1 MGWFQRLFSGAQDD
15 DGSNRGRRSPEQA
28 RVSAQEFTHEIRAL
42 KDEIK
47 ALRENLGGGGRDAL
61 RGEQDSSRSRRGGR
75 GRGRGGGGDR
85 DGRNER
91 DQQGRGRNEP
101 RRDRTPRRAVPREIP
116 EDAPT
121 GLLVDYLK
129 TRKVVVYE
137 GQDDLDRNEAFEH
150 LARHLGTHF
159 DLLAEFYEKV
169 KRCVATGRGQRIDID
184 GYSQAGRSAAVQ
196 FGTLLHRHGMLKD
209 FYYHRSPKRQLRV
222 IPTKD
227 GQIGQFL
234 TGGWLEIYVF
244 AVLAKRLSATMS
256 DDQFQLLANVK
267 GMLEDG
273 REFEA
278 DLMAAVGDKFFWLE
292 CKTGN
297 WQDYSARFRGLVKI
311 FGVERTSAGLLL
323 IRPPD
328 SATRKRATDMLDMTL
343 LSLAEVDDFISV
355 FLGEEPTGDSRR
367 HAEAPQLE
375 EEERPRRDARPARR
389 DAESSSEEKPSRD
402 ADSTEREGEDGDASP
417 RRRRRRRGGRGRGRS
432 RSAQE
437 ASAEGEGENATRDE
451 GRNEDSTRRAPA
463 AKPEVKAKEEALPVI
478 LGLVPREQSP
488 MAREKKGSLNEPL
501 PIAKIEEEATAEPSE
516 KSEANSDSSE
526 QAPRRRRRRRT
537 SSSTSPFADDAKSD
551 ASEEP
556 SAKKEEVSEEVKA
569 EKLDALADAVAE
581 KVAPKRPR
589 RQPKAR
595 GGKPKATVAEE
606 EMVPAAEPEPEAKS
620 EVTAEA
626 KAEPEAEPKAEEKPK
641 PKPKPRAKAAP
652 KPRAKAKPKAEP
664 EAEAE
669 AESDAPQEAEAEA
682 KPKPKPRARAAAK
695 PRAKAKPKAEA
706 EVEAEPK
713 VEAKAEAKPAPKAEP
728 KAKPAPKPKV
738 AEKVEAPEAAKPSAK
753 TTKSGV
759 TIAPDLAAM
768 MAGSKPKKD

>member
-1 MGWFQRLFSGAQDD
+1 MPRRMGVKLTVMIPPYKAGQGKALAILQGIRDNAANMGWFQRLFSGAQDD
-15 DGSNRGRRSPEQA
+15 DGSNRGQRSPEQA
-28 RVSAQEFTHEIRAL
+28 RVSAEEFTHEIRAL

-47 ALRENLGGGGRDAL
+47 ALRENLGGGGRGAL
-61 RGEQDSSRSRRGGR
+61 RGDQDSSRGRRGGR

-85 DGRNER
+85 DGRYER
-91 DQQGRGRNEP
+91 DSQGRGRNGNRREQAP
-101 RRDRTPRRAVPREIP
+101 RRNVPREIP
-116 EDAPT
+116 DDAPT
-121 GLLVDYLK
+121 GLLVEYLK

-184 GYSQAGRSAAVQ
+184 GYSQASRSAAVQ

-244 AVLAKRLSATMS
+244 AALAKRLSASMS
-256 DDQFQLLANVK
+256 EDKFQLLANVK

-355 FLGEEPTGDSRR
+355 FLGEELTGDLRR
-367 HAEAPQLE
+367 HVDAPVMLE
-375 EEERPRRDARPARR
+375 EDNARDEKPARRPRSQDR
-389 DAESSSEEKPSRD
+389 DAESS
-402 ADSTEREGEDGDASP
+402 EREGEDGDAP

-432 RSAQE
+432 RSAQGSGE
-437 ASAEGEGENATRDE
+437 EGQSEGDSRDE
-451 GRNEDSTRRAPA
+451 GRGGNRDASREESSARRAPA
-463 AKPEVKAKEEALPVI
+463 AARAETKAETKPTAKVEEKAPPVI
-478 LGLVPREQSP
+478 LGLVPRAESP
-488 MAREKKGSLNEPL
+488 MSREKKGSLNEPL
-501 PIAKIEEEATAEPSE
+501 PIAKIEDEAAEAPAKVEASVDSAEKPEAKEETA
-516 KSEANSDSSE
+516 KG
-526 QAPRRRRRRRT
+526 APRRRRRRSAT
-537 SSSTSPFADDAKSD
+537 ASPFADDAKAEDAKSD
-551 ASEEP
+551 RGDEKKAVVAEEKP
-556 SAKKEEVSEEVKA
+556 EVSEEAKA
-569 EKLDALADAVAE
+569 EKLDALAEAVAE
-581 KVAPKRPR
+581 KVAPKKRTK

-595 GGKPKATVAEE
+595 GGRAKKPEVDSGEAVAE
-606 EMVPAAEPEPEAKS
+606 AAPE
-620 EVTAEA
+620 VEA
-626 KAEPEAEPKAEEKPK
+626 KAEEPEAKAEEKPK
-641 PKPKPRAKAAP
+641 PKPR
-652 KPRAKAKPKAEP
+652 PRAKAKPEP
-664 EAEAE
+664 E
-669 AESDAPQEAEAEA
+669 
-682 KPKPKPRARAAAK
+682 AAAK
-695 PRAKAKPKAEA
+695 P
-706 EVEAEPK
+706 EV
-713 VEAKAEAKPAPKAEP
+713 
-728 KAKPAPKPKV
+728 APKPETPT
-738 AEKVEAPEAAKPSAK
+738 AQ

-768 MAGSKPKKD
+768 MAGGSKPKKD

>member
-15 DGSNRGRRSPEQA
+15 DGLNRGRRSPEQA

-47 ALRENLGGGGRDAL
+47 ALRENLGGGGHDAL
-61 RGEQDSSRSRRGGR
+61 RGEQDSSRGRRGSR

-85 DGRNER
+85 DGRSER
-91 DQQGRGRNEP
+91 DSQSRGRSDS
-101 RRDRTPRRAVPREIP
+101 RRDQTPRRAVPREIP

-244 AVLAKRLSATMS
+244 AVLAKRLSASMGEEK
-256 DDQFQLLANVK
+256 FQLLANVK

-367 HAEAPQLE
+367 HVEAPELI
-375 EEERPRRDARPARR
+375 EEERPRREARSAPRGGEA
-389 DAESSSEEKPSRD
+389 SRD
-402 ADSTEREGEDGDASP
+402 NESKDRDSESGELVEEEGDASP
-417 RRRRRRRGGRGRGRS
+417 RRRRRRRGGRGRGRNRVAQGADEEGQSDSDS
-432 RSAQE
+432 R
-437 ASAEGEGENATRDE
+437 G
-451 GRNEDSTRRAPA
+451 EDSERRAPA
-463 AKPEVKAKEEALPVI
+463 AQREESRSDARPAARSVEKPQAKVEEKAPPVI
-478 LGLVPREQSP
+478 LGLVPRAESP

-501 PIAKIEEEATAEPSE
+501 PIARIEDAVSSSHAEDEAKAEPAE
-516 KSEANSDSSE
+516 KSEADSESSE
-526 QAPRRRRRRRT
+526 RAPRRRRRRR
-537 SSSTSPFADDAKSD
+537 SSSTTSPFADDAKSD
-551 ASEEP
+551 ANEEESSEGKEKTA
-556 SAKKEEVSEEVKA
+556 AKEEEVSEEVKA

-581 KVAPKRPR
+581 KVAPKRAR

-595 GGKPKATVAEE
+595 GGKATKTEAEVEAEE
-606 EMVPAAEPEPEAKS
+606 EV
-620 EVTAEA
+620 VAEA
-626 KAEPEAEPKAEEKPK
+626 KPKAKPK
-641 PKPKPRAKAAP
+641 PKPKAEP
-652 KPRAKAKPKAEP
+652 KPKAV
-664 EAEAE
+664 
-669 AESDAPQEAEAEA
+669 
-682 KPKPKPRARAAAK
+682 
-695 PRAKAKPKAEA
+695 
-706 EVEAEPK
+706 EVA
-713 VEAKAEAKPAPKAEP
+713 V
-728 KAKPAPKPKV
+728 
-738 AEKVEAPEAAKPSAK
+738 APEPVTPAAQ

-759 TIAPDLAAM
+759 TITPDLAAM
-768 MAGSKPKKD
+768 MAGGSKPKKG